1 MGRVE
6 GHRPHVSSPLRGEG
20 DHAKRG
26 GGAPTVSSLSPE
38 AMGRGTAAPLGAG
51 VEG

>member
-1 MGRVE
+1 MSTAVA
-6 GHRPHVSSPLRGEG
+6 L
-20 DHAKRG
+20 
-26 GGAPTVSSLSPE
+26 VSSLSPE